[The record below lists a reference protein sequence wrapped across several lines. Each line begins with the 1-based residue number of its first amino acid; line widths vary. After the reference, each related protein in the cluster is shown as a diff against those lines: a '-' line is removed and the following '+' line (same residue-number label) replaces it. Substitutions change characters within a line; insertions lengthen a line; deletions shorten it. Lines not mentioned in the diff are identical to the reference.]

1 VDLVIRADRAV
12 MLMTE
17 CTGLWRRTLLIDSD
31 GSQDI
36 GTGVAWLQ
44 GITAFVD
51 TRGFAGRLNQHG
63 DVFEWQRLIDIEPP
77 GPFPDAGR
85 MRWEAS
91 VLIEVGVHQD
101 YVEHWVRQAGPAAP
115 CWALFVQNAI
125 LMRAG
130 AQFGWADRSG
140 VVLDTIGGPQW
151 TALHPHVNGD
161 DLVANGVRWSI
172 EDSEGDVDL

>member
-85 MRWEAS
+85 MRWEVS

-101 YVEHWVRQAGPAAP
+101 YVEHWVRHAGPAAP
-115 CWALFVQNAI
+115 CWALACRTRFSCASARNSDGRTEAVWCSTRSAV
-125 LMRAG
+125 
-130 AQFGWADRSG
+130 RSG
-140 VVLDTIGGPQW
+140 P
-151 TALHPHVNGD
+151 P
-161 DLVANGVRWSI
+161 SI
-172 EDSEGDVDL
+172 RT